1 MSVKMLLGS
10 FDASARIRVFDLFD
24 NCLFDS
30 SRDVRA
36 DYCVNIA
43 SVVSFGIDSDGL
55 RIVCD
60 M

>member
-1 MSVKMLLGS
+1 MSVKMLLNS
-10 FDASARIRVFDLFD
+10 FDASARVRVYDSFD
-24 NCLFDS
+24 NCVYDS
-30 SRDVRA
+30 ARDIRA
-36 DYCVNIA
+36 DYCINIA

>member
-10 FDASARIRVFDLFD
+10 FDSSSRVRVFDTFGA
-24 NCLFDS
+24 CLFDS
-30 SRDVRA
+30 ARDVRA